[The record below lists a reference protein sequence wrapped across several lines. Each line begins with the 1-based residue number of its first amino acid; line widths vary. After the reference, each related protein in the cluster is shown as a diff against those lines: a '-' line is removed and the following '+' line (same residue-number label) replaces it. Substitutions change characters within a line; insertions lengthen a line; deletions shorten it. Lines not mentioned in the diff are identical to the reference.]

1 MRHAFPFLFCVR
13 SAQSYAARRFVPVVR
28 SACLTV
34 STAAFIGLSSTLCPA
49 LAQVPPPAATQ
60 VAPTSTFPTTDTRDV
75 IGAALRFLSPR
86 TLDSHSAHEFS
97 LGGLDG
103 LTAIDPTITI
113 QEDPTPAPP
122 MPHGTSGDKPASSMT
137 LSVIRGQTVLFQRI
151 VPADNNITAWA
162 ALVADALQASWHAS
176 DAIHQNGTDAL
187 LQSFFDEL
195 FNHLDPY
202 SRYLA
207 PSFADHDRQKR
218 VGHDGSIGITV
229 DTSGHNMIIS
239 AINANGPAWEAG
251 LNIGQHLLAVDGQTT
266 RHQAAER
273 VQHWLEGETGTDVT
287 LQIATTNHTH
297 STVTLTR
304 SAVPPETVFL
314 EHNGRYPVLKI
325 TSFSS
330 ETAEEMSQYLSQI
343 LPSDDDLTPSTRHTP
358 ALPGLILDLRGDRG
372 GVVQQAVT
380 TAALFLDHGIA
391 VTTHG
396 RYPQANHIWAVQGG
410 DMTSGAPIVVL
421 VDGRTASASEI
432 LASALAD
439 HRRAVVIGSE
449 TLGKGLTQVIGQ
461 MPNGGE
467 LFVTW
472 SRNQAPLGWPL
483 QGLGVMPQI
492 CTSQGGNSLEEQ
504 LKALER
510 GHNLMEDALHTARA
524 TRAPV
529 TVSQVLAIR
538 NQCPAALGTDADMDV
553 ATSILSSPQL
563 YTAALNAVPDENNAP
578 LH

>member
-1 MRHAFPFLFCVR
+1 MLSVAALMGLAGTALPAW
-13 SAQSYAARRFVPVVR
+13 SQAPQAQSAPKA
-28 SACLTV
+28 
-34 STAAFIGLSSTLCPA
+34 PA
-49 LAQVPPPAATQ
+49 DN
-60 VAPTSTFPTTDTRDV
+60 FPTNDTRDV
-75 IGAALRFLSPR
+75 IAAALRFLSPR
-86 TLDSHSAHEFS
+86 TLDSHNAHEFS
-97 LGGLDG
+97 LWGLDG

-113 QEDPTPAPP
+113 QEDPTVPSPSAHTGPEE
-122 MPHGTSGDKPASSMT
+122 KPNPSLT
-137 LSVIRGQTVLFQRI
+137 LSVLRGQTVLFQRI
-151 VPADNNITAWA
+151 APPADNIAAWA
-162 ALVADALQASWHAS
+162 TLVADALHASWHNS
-176 DAIHQNGTDAL
+176 DVIQQNSADAL

-207 PSFADHDRQKR
+207 PSFANNDRQKR
-218 VGHDGSIGITV
+218 VGHDGSIGLTL
-229 DTSGHNMIIS
+229 DNLGHNIIIS
-239 AINANGPAWEAG
+239 AINASGPAWEAG
-251 LNIGQHLLAVDGQTT
+251 LNIGQHVLTVDGQPTH
-266 RHQAAER
+266 HQAAER
-273 VQHWLEGETGTDVT
+273 VQHWLEGESGTDVT
-287 LQIATTNHTH
+287 LQLANPNHTH
-297 STVTLTR
+297 LTLTLTR
-304 SAVPPETVFL
+304 RAVPPETVFL
-314 EHNGRYPVLKI
+314 GHAGRYPVLKI

-330 ETAEEMSQYLSQI
+330 ETAEEMSQYLSQL
-343 LPSDDDLTPSTRHTP
+343 LPPDDDMTQSTGHRS

-410 DMTSGAPIVVL
+410 DMTGGAPMIVL

-483 QGLGVMPQI
+483 QGLGIMPQI
-492 CTSQGGNSLEEQ
+492 CTSLGGNTIEEQ
-504 LKALER
+504 LTALKH
-510 GHNLMEDALHTARA
+510 GHDLMEDALHTARA

-529 TVSQVLAIR
+529 TVSKVLSIR
-538 NQCPAALGTDADMDV
+538 NRCPAALGTDTDMEI
-553 ATSILSSPQL
+553 AANILSSPQL
-563 YTAALNAVPDENNAP
+563 YMAAINAVPDENNAP

>member
-1 MRHAFPFLFCVR
+1 MAFSTVLSVGLCCGVHPLV
-13 SAQSYAARRFVPVVR
+13 AQTSHSVPAVIAAAD
-28 SACLTV
+28 S
-34 STAAFIGLSSTLCPA
+34 
-49 LAQVPPPAATQ
+49 
-60 VAPTSTFPTTDTRDV
+60 FPTNDTRDV
-75 IGAALRFLSPR
+75 LIAALRFLIPR
-86 TLDSHSAHEFS
+86 TLESHSAHDFS
-97 LGGLDG
+97 VWGLDG
-103 LTAIDPTITI
+103 LTAIDPSITI
-113 QEDPTPAPP
+113 QEDPAPQ
-122 MPHGTSGDKPASSMT
+122 PHGASNTEKSAPEMA
-137 LSVIRGQTVLFQRI
+137 LSVLRGQTILFQRVI
-151 VPADNNITAWA
+151 PAENNIQAWA
-162 ALVADALQASWHAS
+162 ALVADALHAGWHAS
-176 DAIHQNGTDAL
+176 EAIQQNGADAL

-207 PSFADHDRQKR
+207 PSFANNDRQKR
-218 VGHDGSIGITV
+218 VGHDGSIGVTLEN
-229 DTSGHNMIIS
+229 SGHNVVIS

-251 LNIGQHLLAVDGQTT
+251 LDIGQRILSVDGHSTRSQPAEHIQTL
-266 RHQAAER
+266 
-273 VQHWLEGETGTDVT
+273 LEGDTGTDVALVT
-287 LQIATTNHTH
+287 SGSGRNHN
-297 STVTLTR
+297 SVTLTR
-304 SAVPPETVFL
+304 ASVPPETVFL
-314 EHNGRYPVLKI
+314 SHSGRYPVLKI

-330 ETAEEMSQYLSQI
+330 ETAEEMSQYLSQL
-343 LPSDDDLTPSTRHTP
+343 LPPDDDITPHKGHSHSI
-358 ALPGLILDLRGDRG
+358 PGLILDLRGDRG

-410 DMTSGAPIVVL
+410 DMTQGAPIVIL
-421 VDGRTASASEI
+421 VDGQTASASEI

-439 HRRAVVIGSE
+439 HRRAVVVGSE

-492 CTSQGGNSLEEQ
+492 CTSLGGTSLDDQ
-504 LKALER
+504 IKALEH
-510 GHNLMEDALHTARA
+510 GHSLMENALHTARA

-529 TVSQVLAIR
+529 SVSKILSIR
-538 NQCPAALGTDADMDV
+538 NQCPAALGSDNDMEIAAAV
-553 ATSILSSPQL
+553 LGSPQL
-563 YTAALNAVPDENNAP
+563 YSTALTAIPDENSAP